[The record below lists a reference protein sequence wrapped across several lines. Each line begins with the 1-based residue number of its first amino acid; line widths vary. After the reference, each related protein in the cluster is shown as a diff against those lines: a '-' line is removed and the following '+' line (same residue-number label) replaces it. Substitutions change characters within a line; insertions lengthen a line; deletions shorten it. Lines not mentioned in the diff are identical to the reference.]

1 MVDKLKRSSGK
12 PVQYSAAL
20 HHRVLLIRAIELL
33 LTLFYKKMYP
43 DKLAHVKKWERE
55 KIVNLGL
62 ADYPLPPKNSPA
74 KDISFTS
81 WDSEKVSNFGLTAAR
96 AVKNIHRSQHQPKE
110 KLSDKNL
117 TPKIA
122 PVQINKK
129 SQTQIGLK
137 NDNSIDDFFKILG
150 YE

>member
-1 MVDKLKRSSGK
+1 MVERKRSSGK
-12 PVQYSAAL
+12 PVQYNTAL
-20 HHRVLLIRAIELL
+20 HHRALLIRAIELL
-33 LTLFYKKMYP
+33 LTLFYKKTHP
-43 DKLAHVKKWERE
+43 DKLAHIKKWERE

-62 ADYPLPPKNSPA
+62 ADYPLPPKTSPA

-81 WDSEKVSNFGLTAAR
+81 WDSEKVSNFGLTGAH
-96 AVKNIHRSQHQPKE
+96 AVKNAHRSQHQPKE
-110 KLSDKNL
+110 KLSDTNL

-122 PVQINKK
+122 PVQIKKK

-137 NDNSIDDFFKILG
+137 NDNAIDDFFKILG